1 MTHMVKN
8 RLPIAA
14 GRYESEAYADQM
26 VSDFMKKHGVSLD
39 SIVKTDDL
47 KHRARKTLLG
57 NKVGTEL
64 VIEDKDHAEEF
75 MKTIAPDVKMVKNKP
90 TDSDGKKKIVDD
102 LKIIMNDG
110 LFIVI
115 NAPVT
120 SNAVKSIIN
129 MVNGLGEGFDDP
141 SNDKMGEAGKILNG
155 CKINDNVKS
164 ALLDYL
170 GEDYEI
176 LLPVVK
182 NIVALPAED
191 QKSMSVEDVMMR
203 VPNPPGKILPWG
215 GRGDRGMDEYA
226 MDGDMGKALN
236 RLDRVLAGGMLPI
249 MFSTW
254 FLNTVHR
261 SVMMLSLTKQ
271 SGDHDKAAHALGYGG
286 IYTTKG
292 RPDPYNGK
300 GGYPARLAYER
311 AVAAEKRGA
320 TLKEMLKL
328 DGILAQDLGI
338 IRGQLRDRKMSAEDS
353 ITDMVAKTSV
363 VYGGGKIL

>member
-1 MTHMVKN
+1 MVKN
-8 RLPIAA
+8 KLPIAA
-14 GRYESEAYADQM
+14 GKYESDAYADQM
-26 VSDFMKKHGVSLD
+26 VSDFMKKHGVSLN

-64 VIEDKDHAEEF
+64 IIEDKDHAEEF
-75 MKTIAPDVKMVKNKP
+75 IKTIAPDVKMVKNKP
-90 TDSDGKKKIVDD
+90 TNSDDKKKIEDN

-110 LFIVI
+110 LFIII
-115 NAPVT
+115 NTPAT
-120 SNAVKSIIN
+120 SNAVKTIIN
-129 MVNGLGEGFDDP
+129 IINGLGEGFDDP
-141 SNDKMGEAGKILNG
+141 SKDKMGEAGKILSD
-155 CKINDNVKS
+155 CKIGNDVKN
-164 ALLDYL
+164 ALLNYL

-182 NIVALPAED
+182 NIMALPIED
-191 QKSMSVEDVMMR
+191 QKSMSVEDVMLR

-215 GRGDRGMDEYA
+215 DRGMDECA
-226 MDGDMGKALN
+226 MDGDMGGALN

-261 SVMMLSLTKQ
+261 SVMMLALTKQ

-311 AVAAEKRGA
+311 AVAAERHGA
-320 TLKEMLKL
+320 TLKELLKL
-328 DGILAQDLGI
+328 DGVLAQDLGI
-338 IRGQLRDRKMSAEDS
+338 IRGQLRDRKMTAEDA